1 MDWSVL
7 EDAGLLL
14 MKIKMYPYFDIAHY
28 ILMCLVVRDDINQ
41 LQLGIIK
48 RYITQINFS

>member
-1 MDWSVL
+1 
-7 EDAGLLL
+7 

-41 LQLGIIK
+41 LQGIYFEVIIK
-48 RYITQINFS
+48 TKD